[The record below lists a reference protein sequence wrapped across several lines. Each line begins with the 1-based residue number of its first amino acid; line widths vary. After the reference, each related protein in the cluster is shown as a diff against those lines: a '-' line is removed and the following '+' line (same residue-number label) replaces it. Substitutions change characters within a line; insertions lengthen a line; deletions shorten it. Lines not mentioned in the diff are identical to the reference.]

1 MDYIDVDMRGLSV
14 MFGCPAGRDFH
25 PYTVRSII
33 ETVQACAKMGV
44 SFTPGMVAGMS
55 VIQWARD
62 EVLDMFLQSDANRL
76 FWIDSDMVWNVKD
89 FMRLLALSTK
99 RDIVCGAYPAKV
111 EQPTFYV
118 LHDQQEGMTKGEYGL
133 FEIHGIG
140 LGFTVM
146 TRKACEAIAKDAPR
160 VRDALGNKE
169 MAGVFR
175 IDTVDGER
183 RGEDMAFFADLR
195 KLGFKVWLDPEV
207 KLGHMGMKKYE
218 GSISNALQSVQT

>member
-1 MDYIDVDMRGLSV
+1 MRIHLTSYI
-14 MFGCPAGRDFH
+14 AA
-25 PYTVRSII
+25 TK
-33 ETVQACAKMGV
+33 Q
-44 SFTPGMVAGMS
+44 

-62 EVLDMFLQSDANRL
+62 EVLDMFLKSDANRL

-118 LHDQQEGMTKGEYGL
+118 LHDQQEGMTKGKYGL
-133 FEIHGIG
+133 LEIHGIG

-175 IDTVDGER
+175 IDTVGGER

-207 KLGHMGMKKYE
+207 SLGHMGMKKYT